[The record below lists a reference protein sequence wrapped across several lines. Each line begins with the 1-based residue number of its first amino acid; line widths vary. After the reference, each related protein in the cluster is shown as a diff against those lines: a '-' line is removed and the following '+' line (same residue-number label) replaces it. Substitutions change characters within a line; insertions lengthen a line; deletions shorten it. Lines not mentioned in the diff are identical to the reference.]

1 MRAPGESNGAQRMYN
16 LGSAAAATGLN
27 KSSVLRAIKA
37 GRISAT
43 KSEVGE
49 WQIQPAELHRVYP
62 PVAEQPAQAQPKQH
76 SAMAQVAGLEA
87 EIRGLRDVAELLRAQ
102 LSETRTDRDHWR
114 EVASRLTLPK
124 PEQTK
129 RRWWWLRSTG

>member
-1 MRAPGESNGAQRMYN
+1 MYN

-62 PVAEQPAQAQPKQH
+62 PVAETTEPAQPEQSGATVR
-76 SAMAQVAGLEA
+76 VAGLEA

-102 LSETRTDRDHWR
+102 LTETRVDRDQWR
-114 EVASRLTLPK
+114 EVASRLALPNA
-124 PEQTK
+124 EQK
-129 RRWWWLRSTG
+129 RRPWWRLHF